1 MPQKVFVTGMGII
14 SSIGNNC
21 SQNFKSIVEITP
33 GISDIEILETVYRK
47 KFKAGEIKYSN
58 KQLAEMASGNS
69 DNLTRTALLGMIAA
83 AEAMAHAQI
92 KNFSDDKTGF
102 ISSTT
107 VAGMCR
113 TELLYGDF
121 LQSKIN
127 GSFIETN
134 DCGDST
140 ECIAD
145 FLGIKNN
152 ITTISTACSSSANAI
167 IHGSRLIKS
176 GKLNRVVAGGTDV
189 LSKFTLN
196 GFHSLQILDEDWCKP
211 FDENRK
217 GLNLGEGAAYLVL
230 ESEDQVLKEGKK
242 ILCEIKGYGNAND
255 AYHQTA
261 SSPEGTGA
269 FLAMQEAIQTSGIN
283 PGEINY
289 INAHGTGTM
298 NNDLTE
304 GIALKKIF
312 GKNIP
317 AFSSTKSF
325 TGHTL
330 AAAGA
335 VEAVFSILALTNGL
349 VIPNLN
355 FSDPISALDII
366 PEKKMV
372 HHADLKYV
380 LSNSFGFGGN
390 CSSLI
395 FGKV

>member
-21 SQNFKSIVEITP
+21 PQNFQSLIQSAH

-47 KFKAGEIKYSN
+47 KYKAGEIKFTN
-58 KQLAEMASGNS
+58 KQLEEMSDCNQ
-69 DNLTRTALLGMIAA
+69 DNLTRTSLLGMIAA
-83 AEAMAHAQI
+83 KEAMFHAQI
-92 KNFSDDKTGF
+92 KNFTDAKTGF

-113 TELLYGDF
+113 TEIMYPDF

-127 GSFIETN
+127 GSFIKTN

-167 IHGSRLIKS
+167 MLGSRLIKN
-176 GKLNRVVAGGTDV
+176 GKLNRVLVGGTDV
-189 LSKFTLN
+189 LSRFTLN
-196 GFHSLQILDEDWCKP
+196 GFNSLQILDENWCKP

-217 GLNLGEGAAYLVL
+217 GLNLGEAAAYLVL
-230 ESEDQVLKEGKK
+230 ESEEQVMKAEKK
-242 ILCEIKGYGNAND
+242 IFCEIKGYGNAND

-269 FLAMQEAIQTSGIN
+269 FLAMQEAIRSSGIN
-283 PGEINY
+283 VAEINY
-289 INAHGTGTM
+289 VNAHGTGTN
-298 NNDLTE
+298 NNDMSE
-304 GIALKKIF
+304 GVALKKIF
-312 GKNIP
+312 GENIP

-335 VEAVFSILALTNGL
+335 VEAVFSILAITNGMVL
-349 VIPNLN
+349 PNLN
-355 FSDPISALDII
+355 FSDTISALNIV
-366 PEKKMV
+366 PERKLSQHV
-372 HHADLKYV
+372 DVKYV

-395 FGKV
+395 FGKA

>member
-14 SSIGNNC
+14 SSIGDNC
-21 SQNFKSIVEITP
+21 SQNFKSIVGIAP
-33 GISDIEILETVYRK
+33 GISEIEILETVYRK

-58 KQLAEMASGNS
+58 KQLTEMAGASS
-69 DNLTRTALLGMIAA
+69 DNHTRTGLLGMIAA
-83 AEAMAHAQI
+83 TEAMAHAQI

-121 LQSKIN
+121 LQSEIS

-152 ITTISTACSSSANAI
+152 IATISTACSSSANAI
-167 IHGSRLIKS
+167 MHGSRLIKS
-176 GKLNRVVAGGTDV
+176 GKLNRVLAGGTDV

-230 ESEDQVLKEGKK
+230 ESEDQVMKEGKK

-355 FSDPISALDII
+355 FSDPISALDIV
-366 PEKKMV
+366 PEKKMIQ
-372 HHADLKYV
+372 HADLKYV

-395 FGKV
+395 FGKI

>member
-14 SSIGNNC
+14 SAIGNNT
-21 SQNFKSIVEITP
+21 SQNLKSLLETVP
-33 GISDIEILETVYRK
+33 GISDIEILETVHKK

-58 KQLAEMASGNS
+58 RQLAELANC
-69 DNLTRTALLGMIAA
+69 NAENFTRTALLGMIAA
-83 AEAMAHAQI
+83 KEAANHAKI
-92 KNFSDDKTGF
+92 KDFSDDKMGF

-107 VAGMCR
+107 VAGMCL
-113 TELLYGDF
+113 TELKYPDF
-121 LQSKIN
+121 LHSKIN
-127 GSFIETN
+127 GSFIELN

-167 IHGSRLIKS
+167 MHASRLIRM
-176 GKLNRVVAGGTDV
+176 GKLNRAIAGGTDV

-196 GFHSLQILDEDWCKP
+196 GFHSLQILDENWCRP

-230 ESEDQVLKEGKK
+230 ESEEEINKNVKK
-242 ILCEIKGYGNAND
+242 VICEIKGCGNAND
-255 AYHQTA
+255 AYHQTD

-269 FLAMQEAIQTSGIN
+269 FLAMQAAIQTAGIK
-283 PGEINY
+283 PEEINY
-289 INAHGTGTM
+289 INAHGTGTS

-304 GIALKKIF
+304 GVALKKIF

-317 AFSSTKSF
+317 AFSSTKSY

-335 VEAVFSILALTNGL
+335 VEAVFSILALNNGM

-355 FSDPISALDII
+355 FSDPVSELGIV
-366 PEKKMV
+366 PEKKITRQ
-372 HHADLKYV
+372 DLKYV

-390 CSSLI
+390 CSSL
-395 FGKV
+395 